1 MRRPAAGVTERGP
14 CARTLDDAHRYV
26 ADMLAGMDVRYD
38 LGDGHRLVGTLCP
51 DMNLT
56 RERPDPDVVTAV
68 TRSAYLRCEGPGL
81 LLDLVDRAEVR
92 DAPAA
97 WTGRVNTVTARTDR
111 VDIDALLIRP
121 DGCVARALPT
131 GQDLDATTLVRA
143 LGTWF
148 GQPARAPS

>member
-1 MRRPAAGVTERGP
+1 MRPDPQTRALWEMFSDLMD
-14 CARTLDDAHRYV
+14 LDDAHRYV

-38 LGDGHRLVGTLCP
+38 LGDDHRLVGTLCP
-51 DMNLT
+51 DMKLT
-56 RERPDPDVVTAV
+56 LERPDPDVVTAA
-68 TRSAYLRCEGPGL
+68 TRSADLLREGREL

-92 DAPAA
+92 DAAAA

-111 VDIDALLIRP
+111 VDVDALLIRP
-121 DGCVARALPT
+121 DGCVAWALPT

-148 GQPARAPS
+148 GQPA